1 MAVGERKEHFTT
13 TRSKEQNYYFLN
25 DGVEKDEKSLRK
37 TFVNTCFSM
46 VAALP
51 IEIKIDIQWSPCT

>member
-1 MAVGERKEHFTT
+1 MAVGERKEYFTT
-13 TRSKEQNYYFLN
+13 TRSKEQNYFLN
-25 DGVEKDEKSLRK
+25 DGVEKDEKSLCK

-51 IEIKIDIQWSPCT
+51 IEIKMDIQWSPCT